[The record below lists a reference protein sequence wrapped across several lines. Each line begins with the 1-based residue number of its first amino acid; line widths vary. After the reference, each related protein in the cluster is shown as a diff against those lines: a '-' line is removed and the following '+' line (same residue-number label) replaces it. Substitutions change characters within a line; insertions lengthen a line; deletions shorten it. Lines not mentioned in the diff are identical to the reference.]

1 MDLEEY
7 RRTSRQAWSSVAPA
21 WERWRAFAET
31 CYGPVREWMVKELAP
46 RPGETL
52 LELSAGGG
60 ETGLQAAA
68 AVGDT
73 GRLISTDFAP
83 GMVEVSRRR
92 GAELG
97 VTNAEYRV
105 MDAEHLDLPDGSVDG
120 VLCRF
125 GYMLMADT
133 GAALAETRRVLRA
146 GGRVALAVWASA
158 ERNPWA
164 AIRSQILIERGH
176 MEPPQPG
183 APGMFTMDSQERT
196 RGLLEQAGF
205 RQVRLEEVPLRL
217 PFRDLEAYLTWGRE
231 VSAGF
236 ASALARVPED
246 ERAGLEAEMAERLA
260 AFATQEGYEFPGA
273 VLCALAS

>member
-1 MDLEEY
+1 M
-7 RRTSRQAWSSVAPA
+7 APA
-21 WERWRAFAET
+21 WERWREYAET
-31 CYGPVREWMVKELAP
+31 SYGPVREWMLRELAP
-46 RPGETL
+46 RPGETV

-60 ETGLQAAA
+60 ETGLRAAA
-68 AVGDT
+68 AVGDA
-73 GRLISTDFAP
+73 GRLISTDFSP
-83 GMVEVSRRR
+83 EMVEISRRR

-105 MDAEHLDLPDGSVDG
+105 MDAEHVDLPDASVDG

-133 GAALAETRRVLRA
+133 GAALAETRRVLRP
-146 GGRVALAVWASA
+146 GGRLALAVWGPA

-164 AIRSQILIERGH
+164 AIRSQILIDRGH
-176 MEPPQPG
+176 MAPPEPG
-183 APGMFTMDSQERT
+183 APGPFTMGSEERT

-205 RQVRLEEVPLRL
+205 QRVRLEEVPLRL

-236 ASALARVPED
+236 ASALAQVPED
-246 ERAGLEAEMAERLA
+246 ERAGLETEIAERLA
-260 AFATQEGYEFPGA
+260 AFATPEGYELPGVA
-273 VLCALAS
+273 LCALAR

>member
-7 RRTSRQAWSSVAPA
+7 RRTSRQAWNSVAPA
-21 WERWRAFAET
+21 WERWRATSET
-31 CYGPVREWMVKELAP
+31 WYGPVREWMLRELDP
-46 RPGETL
+46 HPGDTV

-73 GRLISTDFAP
+73 GRLISTDFSP
-83 GMVEVSRRR
+83 EMVEASRRR

-97 VTNAEYRV
+97 VKNAEYRV
-105 MDAEHLDLPDGSVDG
+105 MDAEHIDLPDASVDG

-146 GGRVALAVWASA
+146 GGRLALAVWGPV

-164 AIRSQILIERGH
+164 AIRSQTLTERGY
-176 MEPPQPG
+176 MQPPEPG
-183 APGMFTMDSQERT
+183 APGPFTMGEERT

-205 RQVRLEEVPLRL
+205 RQVRIEEVSIHL
-217 PFRDLEAYLTWGRE
+217 PFRDLEAYLGWGTE
-231 VSAGF
+231 VSPGF

-246 ERAGLEAEMAERLA
+246 ERASLQAELGERLA
-260 AFATQEGYEFPGA
+260 AFTTREGYGLPGV
-273 VLCALAS
+273 VLCAAAT

>member
-7 RRTSRQAWSSVAPA
+7 RRTNRQAWDSVAPA

-31 CYGPVREWMVKELAP
+31 CYGPVREWMLRELAP
-46 RPGETL
+46 QPGDTV

-83 GMVEVSRRR
+83 EMVEASRRR

-97 VTNAEYRV
+97 VKNAEYRV
-105 MDAEHLDLPDGSVDG
+105 LDAEHLDLADASVDG

-133 GAALAETRRVLRA
+133 AAALGETRRVLRA
-146 GGRVALAVWASA
+146 GGRLAFAVWAPA

-164 AIRSQILIERGH
+164 TIRSQTLIERGY
-176 MEPPQPG
+176 MEPPEPG
-183 APGMFTMDSQERT
+183 APGPFTMGSEART

-205 RQVRLEEVPLRL
+205 RQVRFEEVPVSL
-217 PFRDLEAYLTWGRE
+217 PFRDVEAYVAWGIE
-231 VSAGF
+231 VSPGF
-236 ASALARVPED
+236 ASALAPVPED
-246 ERAGLEAEMAERLA
+246 ERASLQTEMGARLA
-260 AFATQEGYEFPGA
+260 AFATPEGYELPGV
-273 VLCALAS
+273 VLCAVAE